1 MGPSSSFLL
10 ILQVKAITLIT
21 LKALKES
28 INDFENFMM
37 DEILSMMEIEEE
49 KVLRVSIKNNE
60 KVEICLTDEESWN
73 RLEQRMTQMAKT
85 DRYNKYKIYFDIDD
99 EEPLRVF
106 QAMNLSHEIGSS

>member
-1 MGPSSSFLL
+1 MDFLLPSSNIKEFKFFIKQLGPSSSFLL

-49 KVLRVSIKNNE
+49 KVFRVSMKNKENVE
-60 KVEICLTDEESWN
+60 KT
-73 RLEQRMTQMAKT
+73 
-85 DRYNKYKIYFDIDD
+85 
-99 EEPLRVF
+99 
-106 QAMNLSHEIGSS
+106 